1 MQRLAAPAVLAWGIA
16 IPLVMPVPIV
26 RSRLSTSP
34 RALSLSVTRPASA
47 RLSTSAPMTSHL
59 LRADIDGTKQS
70 ISGHWLFFKGRSG
83 EFVPACM
90 GTVRPMVKTV
100 LRDIYQHMRKS
111 AVLAVA
117 AADLRGSFRDR
128 SVVTQ
133 SVLVPFL
140 MYPAIMWAA
149 VSVVMVVEAASE
161 RMPTRLA
168 AEPGLEHSAVA
179 WIAADPMI
187 LPGAGAGD
195 DAVADGSADAFLS
208 SSGDSLRL
216 SFDSSRDQ
224 GAAAASRVAA
234 ALGRARAVAA
244 DRQAAA
250 LGLSPVLRTPMVV
263 RMDNT
268 DTGRDMGGFV
278 LGLVLPGAFVV
289 MVAVGCVTQAVDALA
304 GERERG
310 TWETMRASGALPR
323 ELAAGKLAAVVATG
337 AMSGLLNVLSMFLCL
352 ALLLGPLIRRSGE
365 EISFTLPA
373 AGIPF
378 LLLSAFLLAAVMGSL
393 MMIPA
398 ARARSFREG
407 QSMVMPFF
415 LLAILPMLLLQLPW
429 IGLGPLTA
437 LVPVFNAAL
446 LARQALSGGVE
457 PLLALEVAAASLA
470 ACLPLAAA
478 AARTAG
484 RPE

>member
-1 MQRLAAPAVLAWGIA
+1 M
-16 IPLVMPVPIV
+16 
-26 RSRLSTSP
+26 
-34 RALSLSVTRPASA
+34 
-47 RLSTSAPMTSHL
+47 
-59 LRADIDGTKQS
+59 
-70 ISGHWLFFKGRSG
+70 
-83 EFVPACM
+83 
-90 GTVRPMVKTV
+90 
-100 LRDIYQHMRKS
+100 
-111 AVLAVA
+111 
-117 AADLRGSFRDR
+117 
-128 SVVTQ
+128 VTQ

-140 MYPAIMWAA
+140 MYPAIMWIA
-149 VSVVMVVEAASE
+149 VSVVMIVEAASE
-161 RMPTRLA
+161 RMPTRLS
-168 AEPGLEHSAVA
+168 AEPGLTHAAVA
-179 WIAADPMI
+179 WIESDPMI
-187 LPGAGAGD
+187 RLSDGTGD
-195 DAVADGSADAFLS
+195 EAVAGGAADAFLS

-224 GAAAASRVAA
+224 GGAAASRVAA
-234 ALGRARAVAA
+234 ALRRARAVAA
-244 DRQAAA
+244 DRQAAG
-250 LGLSPVLRTPMVV
+250 LGLSPVRRTPMVV

-268 DTGRDMGGFV
+268 DSGRDMGGFV

-323 ELAAGKLAAVVATG
+323 ELAAGKLAAVIVTG

-352 ALLLGPLIRRSGE
+352 VLLMGPLIRQSGE
-365 EISFTLPA
+365 DISFTLPPG
-373 AGIPF
+373 GIPF
-378 LLLSAFLLAAVMGSL
+378 LVLSAVLLASVMGSL
-393 MMIPA
+393 LMIPA

-457 PLLALEVAAASLA
+457 PLLVLEVAAASLA
-470 ACLPLAAA
+470 VCIPLASA

-484 RPE
+484 RLE